1 MVIYKLAKRGPN
13 LNLPRSSSRRSSRRR
28 RRRRRRRQQERQMH
42 LWILAYVSYG
52 MVYLALTSN
61 SES

>member
-13 LNLPRSSSRRSSRRR
+13 LNLPRSSSRRSSS
-28 RRRRRRRQQERQMH
+28 RRRRRRRQQQERQMQ